1 MEKKR
6 PKLETGKL
14 QIEKLISKGKHTVKI
29 EKSSAHKY
37 YIITYEVSVTKMVW
51 IQGIRA
57 CVCPV
62 ILKCMVSDI

>member
-29 EKSSAHKY
+29 EKSSAQKY
-37 YIITYEVSVTKMVW
+37 YIKTNHEESTN
-51 IQGIRA
+51 
-57 CVCPV
+57 
-62 ILKCMVSDI
+62 

>member
-37 YIITYEVSVTKMVW
+37 YIKTNHEESTHAGYW
-51 IQGIRA
+51 
-57 CVCPV
+57 
-62 ILKCMVSDI
+62 KCIGNKRPTT